1 MSFQLKQ
8 FVLIKKETIS
18 KGKRI
23 LTEKITKKEG
33 SKIAFLTN
41 ICMHVLFQYLRQCP
55 TINSKLT
62 LLETPKPLK
71 QSNADFSST
80 NNNDNNNN
88 YYYYY
93 YCYYYYHYF
102 VSMPGCCLSFCKSFL

>member
-18 KGKRI
+18 KGKCI

-41 ICMHVLFQYLRQCP
+41 ICMHVLFQLFK
-55 TINSKLT
+55 TMSNNSKLT
-62 LLETPKPLK
+62 PRNSQTP
-71 QSNADFSST
+71 
-80 NNNDNNNN
+80 
-88 YYYYY
+88 
-93 YCYYYYHYF
+93 
-102 VSMPGCCLSFCKSFL
+102 

>member
-33 SKIAFLTN
+33 SKIVFLTN
-41 ICMHVLFQYLRQCP
+41 ICMHVLFQYLR
-55 TINSKLT
+55 
-62 LLETPKPLK
+62 
-71 QSNADFSST
+71 
-80 NNNDNNNN
+80 
-88 YYYYY
+88 
-93 YCYYYYHYF
+93 
-102 VSMPGCCLSFCKSFL
+102 